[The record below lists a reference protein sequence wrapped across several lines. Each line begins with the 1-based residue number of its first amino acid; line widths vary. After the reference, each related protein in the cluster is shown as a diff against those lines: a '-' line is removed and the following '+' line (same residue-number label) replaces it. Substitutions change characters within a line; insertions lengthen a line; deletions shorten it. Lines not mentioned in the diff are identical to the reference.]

1 LGLPH
6 RGRFARITR
15 LFIIGIGLPCIYLG
29 GASAAFFYHHRAV
42 NLAALTPSVR
52 VPEPVSTT
60 RLLVFAPHCDDETL
74 GCAGLMQRT
83 LAAGGKVRA
92 VMITNGDGFRTAVE
106 RQSRSLR
113 VGASDYIQFA
123 ALRQKESERALGRQG
138 LKPSDID
145 FMGYPD
151 RGLMP
156 LWSSYWSPSQPFFSA
171 YTRCTRSPYPRTFD
185 PKAEYC
191 GHDLV
196 EDIKTEMRQ
205 FHPTMV
211 TVTHP
216 SDDHP
221 DHSAAAAFVTLALQE
236 LRNSPA
242 DASWAAHTEL
252 RYYLIHRGDW
262 PVPQGSHDDLPLT
275 PPAEMSKLD
284 TEWMD
289 LPLTK
294 NEEQRKAESVDLYPS
309 QTALMRRF
317 LISFARKNEILGTLN
332 TPTLPVMPNGSIAI
346 DGTLKG
352 WSGIRPAMLDAVGD
366 NLLRDLQGSGDIEA
380 IYACRDDQNL
390 YLRADMRHP
399 ISGRIGYTFRLRA
412 FTADGSTSQKVVTVR
427 VHPGSVSETDGI
439 RSAGNERTVEAAV
452 PLSAIISDP
461 GALRYIAV
469 NAQTTVA
476 GVEIDRTGIA
486 ILASGQAQ
494 PAGP

>member
-1 LGLPH
+1 
-6 RGRFARITR
+6 
-15 LFIIGIGLPCIYLG
+15 
-29 GASAAFFYHHRAV
+29 
-42 NLAALTPSVR
+42 
-52 VPEPVSTT
+52 
-60 RLLVFAPHCDDETL
+60 
-74 GCAGLMQRT
+74 
-83 LAAGGKVRA
+83 
-92 VMITNGDGFRTAVE
+92 
-106 RQSRSLR
+106 
-113 VGASDYIQFA
+113 
-123 ALRQKESERALGRQG
+123 
-138 LKPSDID
+138 
-145 FMGYPD
+145 
-151 RGLMP
+151 
-156 LWSSYWSPSQPFFSA
+156 
-171 YTRCTRSPYPRTFD
+171 
-185 PKAEYC
+185 
-191 GHDLV
+191 
-196 EDIKTEMRQ
+196 
-205 FHPTMV
+205 
-211 TVTHP
+211 
-216 SDDHP
+216 
-221 DHSAAAAFVTLALQE
+221 
-236 LRNSPA
+236 
-242 DASWAAHTEL
+242 
-252 RYYLIHRGDW
+252 
-262 PVPQGSHDDLPLT
+262 
-275 PPAEMSKLD
+275 
-284 TEWMD
+284 
-289 LPLTK
+289 
-294 NEEQRKAESVDLYPS
+294 
-309 QTALMRRF
+309 MRRF